1 MFLAEHLLQ
10 DLAIAQKYI
19 VQSYVS
25 QVGWKTQ
32 LHREAHSH
40 SCFFVHR
47 SHTTT
52 IFYHDKLNNNLAIWL
67 RTNYNMG
74 TFLLQIAAL

>member
-19 VQSYVS
+19 
-25 QVGWKTQ
+25 GWKTQ

-40 SCFFVHR
+40 CFFVHR
-47 SHTTT
+47 SYTTT

-74 TFLLQIAAL
+74 TFLLQIAALYAYLFVCQE